1 MAFSSWQRTRS
12 CGSLYAAS
20 EPRACALGQL
30 NAQDAGEGALM
41 SLQLDPYLPFLPS
54 TPALTTTHE
63 LRALSFTDRWIRVHP
78 SSSHDLRELN
88 LSSTSLIQ
96 GQNGLVS
103 IGVRTL
109 LYFTASALCSTAY
122 IVLHSSRWR

>member
-1 MAFSSWQRTRS
+1 MR
-12 CGSLYAAS
+12 
-20 EPRACALGQL
+20 CA
-30 NAQDAGEGALM
+30 
-41 SLQLDPYLPFLPS
+41 PYLSPIDGS
-54 TPALTTTHE
+54 GCIQAL
-63 LRALSFTDRWIRVHP
+63 
-78 SSSHDLRELN
+78 SHDLRELN